1 MNLLGFA
8 KNLMVAAVVS
18 LGVWGSSQAATVLEQ
33 AADPEQSNREEA
45 LADAP
50 GQHRAATVRAKKVKE
65 KDHAAAP
72 GMLIAPDLGK
82 PSPAALGAAPS
93 LGPPALTVGGQGLS
107 NNDPWPAAPS
117 LQTTALTIAS
127 SAPEPAAWAL
137 MISGFAMVGIGLR
150 LRRREE
156 ARGEA

>member
-1 MNLLGFA
+1 MNAWGSMRSLLLAG
-8 KNLMVAAVVS
+8 VVS
-18 LGVWGSSQAATVLEQ
+18 LGLCGASQAATVLEQ
-33 AADPEQSNREEA
+33 VGDPEQSNREEA

-50 GQHRAATVRAKKVKE
+50 GQHRAATVRGKKVKE

-72 GMLIAPDLGK
+72 GMLIAPGLGN
-82 PSPAALGAAPS
+82 PSPAATGGPPTLD
-93 LGPPALTVGGQGLS
+93 PPALTVGAQGLS
-107 NNDPWPAAPS
+107 NNDPLPAPS

-150 LRRREE
+150 LRRRD
-156 ARGEA
+156 ASIGEA